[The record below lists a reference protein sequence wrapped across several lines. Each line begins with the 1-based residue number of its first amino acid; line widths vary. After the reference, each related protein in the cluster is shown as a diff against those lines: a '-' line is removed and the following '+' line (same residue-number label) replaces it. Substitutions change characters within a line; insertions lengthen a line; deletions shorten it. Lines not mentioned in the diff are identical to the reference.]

1 MSGYGVITWRN
12 GSTYMGDWKDNKKH
26 GWYRKMMMEMM
37 MMMMMIVMTMI
48 MIMTIVMRIM
58 IMFIC
63 L

>member
-26 GWYRKMMMEMM
+26 GWYRMMMMMEM
-37 MMMMMIVMTMI
+37 T
-48 MIMTIVMRIM
+48 VMRIIMM
-58 IMFIC
+58 IRMMKVMRMRIMMMFIC